1 MDSCTG
7 FDEAEKISSNDGR
20 IGGWVGASAAVNSTQ
35 SIVKILDGLAW
46 PLQKGDRPFK
56 DKVYL
61 SSNERQCY
69 VST

>member
-1 MDSCTG
+1 MGSLGPYKKVT
-7 FDEAEKISSNDGR
+7 ARS
-20 IGGWVGASAAVNSTQ
+20 
-35 SIVKILDGLAW
+35 
-46 PLQKGDRPFK
+46 K